1 MKKNLFLWLFL
12 FVFLT
17 TYNSVNVE
25 NSHSNFLALKTIEIR
40 GSINSSKE
48 EIEKSF
54 EKLKKKNIIFI
65 NKRDFQEVTNK
76 INFINSVNVKKIYPD
91 KIIVTIIEDM
101 PIGVYLNDN
110 GSKDLLLENNKIIK
124 NYIYTEDILPTISG
138 EGAQNKFYKFYL
150 TLKKTSLNLKSI
162 KKFYYYDINRWD
174 ILLKDE
180 KLIKLPVRNY
190 EESILKFLQIYEE
203 SSFKKFKIFDFRI
216 RDELIVR

>member
-1 MKKNLFLWLFL
+1 MAFFIRFFNYLQLCKCRKFTFK
-12 FVFLT
+12 
-17 TYNSVNVE
+17 
-25 NSHSNFLALKTIEIR
+25 FLALKTIEIR

-162 KKFYYYDINRWD
+162 KSFIIMISTGGIFY
-174 ILLKDE
+174 
-180 KLIKLPVRNY
+180 
-190 EESILKFLQIYEE
+190 
-203 SSFKKFKIFDFRI
+203 
-216 RDELIVR
+216 